1 MSKVWYFSILV
12 VISLA
17 ASILTPLVL
26 VSGVYTYY
34 RASERILPGISVG
47 DISIGGQKVP
57 EAAAS
62 LEKGWNQDRTILV
75 ADGFQTRQVAPADL
89 GLQLDV
95 LSTLQKAYAIGR
107 VGGLIGDLDQLIY
120 ALHTGWSLSP
130 TVQFDP
136 KAAQAGLENLSS
148 QMSKPPKNA
157 SLRIEGLNLTPV
169 PGELGYAINIEET
182 LKTLAADPAGALA
195 NGYLKISLRPVAPRI
210 NDVST
215 AKVAAEKLINTPTGI
230 SAYDPV
236 SDEHFDWPIPPE
248 VLASWLKVEAG
259 DQGPVLAI
267 DQVRLGEY
275 LTTKSETLGAERWLD
290 APRYTAQLAQ
300 ALEGGQPPLL
310 IVSHRATSYIIQ
322 PGDTLIK
329 IGWKV
334 GMPYWKILEANPD
347 VNPDSLWAG
356 QQLVIPSKDELLPL
370 PVIPNKRIVISI
382 SQQRL
387 WIYQDG
393 KLLSKHV
400 ISTGIDRSPT
410 QPGVFQVQTHELN
423 AYASVWD
430 LYMPHF
436 LGVYEAWPGFMNGIH
451 GLPTLSN
458 GRRLWANILGKPA
471 SYGCIIMDL
480 NAAEYLYNWAENGVV
495 VEIQP

>member
-1 MSKVWYFSILV
+1 MSKIWYISILV
-12 VISLA
+12 IVSLA
-17 ASILTPLVL
+17 ASLLTPVVL
-26 VSGVYTYY
+26 ASGIYTYY

-47 DISIGGQKVP
+47 DTPIGGQKVS

-62 LEKGWNQDRTILV
+62 LEKGWNQERSILV
-75 ADGFQTRQVAPADL
+75 ADGFQTRQVSPADL
-89 GLQLDV
+89 GLHLDV

-107 VGGLIGDLDQLIY
+107 VGGILSRQEQMIY
-120 ALHTGWSLSP
+120 TLHTGWTLSP
-130 TVQFDP
+130 VIQFD
-136 KAAQAGLENLSS
+136 AGTARAGLETLSS
-148 QMSKPPKNA
+148 QMSKPPKDA
-157 SLRIEGLNLTPV
+157 ALKLEGVNLIPV

-182 LKTLAADPAGALA
+182 LKTLAADPAAVLT
-195 NGYLKISLRPVAPRI
+195 NRYLKISLQPVAPRI
-210 NDVST
+210 NDVSA
-215 AKVAAEKLINTPTGI
+215 AKAEAERLIHTPMSI
-230 SAYDPV
+230 SAYDPI
-236 SDEHFDWPIPPE
+236 SDEHFDWPIPQE
-248 VLASWLKVEAG
+248 VLASWLKLKAG
-259 DQGPVLAI
+259 DQGPLI
-267 DQVRLGEY
+267 GYDEGKLGEF
-275 LTTKSETLGAERWLD
+275 LTAKSETLGPERWLD
-290 APRYTAQLAQ
+290 AARYSSLLAQ
-300 ALEGGQPPLL
+300 ALEGGQSPLL
-310 IVSHRATSYIIQ
+310 IVSHRATTYVVQ

-347 VNPDSLWAG
+347 VKPDSLWAG

-393 KLLSKHV
+393 SLLSKHI

-458 GRRLWANILGKPA
+458 GRRLWASILGKPA
-471 SYGCIIMDL
+471 SYGCIILDL